1 MDEYIP
7 EYLILDTHKQGF
19 NATKLITSPTEPD
32 REWPDWQTKM
42 KAVELGYKVRGHM
55 DEKSQPSP
63 ITLNNLIQI
72 VEHGKEDNKF
82 ITVADTSQTG

>member
-1 MDEYIP
+1 
-7 EYLILDTHKQGF
+7 
-19 NATKLITSPTEPD
+19 
-32 REWPDWQTKM
+32 
-42 KAVELGYKVRGHM
+42 M